1 MTWHNFQIWFFSKKW
16 KVIKRSNH
24 FEKKSKFLQEAFQ
37 KTTDKIVELRKKPT
51 QAGTVFEEKIL
62 GFFRN
67 PKYSVVEKLESFV
80 IHALKDIRIKLNKS
94 QIVAW
99 LGKYGGP

>member
-1 MTWHNFQIWFFSKKW
+1 MKSYQAKN
-16 KVIKRSNH
+16 
-24 FEKKSKFLQEAFQ
+24 KSKVLQEAFQ

-51 QAGTVFEEKIL
+51 QAGTAFEEKIL